1 MCRLAAE
8 GLKGSGIHV
17 PSMLGDLRLTLDNCV
32 TNLSEGDAFRQAFKL
47 SDANRLGIGIEALM
61 QVNKAPC

>member
-17 PSMLGDLRLTLDNCV
+17 QSMLGDLRLTLDKYV

-47 SDANRLGIGIEALM
+47 SDANRLAIGIEALM
-61 QVNKAPC
+61 QVNKAP

>member
-17 PSMLGDLRLTLDNCV
+17 RSMLGDLRLTLDKYV

-47 SDANRLGIGIEALM
+47 SDANRLAIGIEALM
-61 QVNKAPC
+61 QVNKAP

>member
-17 PSMLGDLRLTLDNCV
+17 RSMLGDLRLTLDKYV
-32 TNLSEGDAFRQAFKL
+32 TNLSEGMRFGRP
-47 SDANRLGIGIEALM
+47 SS
-61 QVNKAPC
+61 